1 MSKLK
6 IVLLV
11 LIAFFAVIYGVQL
24 ATSGKNS
31 VETIILDEDID
42 SIRVTLSDSSSYVL
56 TKKKALP
63 SDENSDVESEATWII
78 DTGARVDNSV
88 VESMENQLQKVKV
101 VGSASSMS
109 NASLYDLQEGKAI
122 VVEAMSDGEIV
133 RTIRIGKLTDT
144 MTQTYAEIEN
154 SGDIVLVSG
163 DLQWIFNKTAEE
175 IEYIEPVEDVTDQ

>member
-1 MSKLK
+1 M
-6 IVLLV
+6 
-11 LIAFFAVIYGVQL
+11 
-24 ATSGKNS
+24 
-31 VETIILDEDID
+31 
-42 SIRVTLSDSSSYVL
+42 

-63 SDENSDVESEATWII
+63 SDVESEATWII

-175 IEYIEPVEDVTDQ
+175 IEYIEPVEDVPDQ